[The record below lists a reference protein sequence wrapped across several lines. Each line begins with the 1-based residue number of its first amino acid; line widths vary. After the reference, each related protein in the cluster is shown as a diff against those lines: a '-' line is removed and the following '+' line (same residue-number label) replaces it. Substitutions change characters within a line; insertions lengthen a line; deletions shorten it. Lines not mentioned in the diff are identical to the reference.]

1 MDDNLS
7 FDVED
12 ILKKDL
18 NNAAVVKSVEKTA
31 AVESDSLNRN
41 QMLPMVT
48 SAVQATV
55 EVGSI

>member
-31 AVESDSLNRN
+31 AVESDSLNSN
-41 QMLPMVT
+41 QILPMVT
-48 SAVQATV
+48 SAVHATV
-55 EVGSI
+55 EVGSS